1 MRIGTHGKGTETPVG
16 VAQLLVPARLSRSRL
31 SEPGTSVD
39 LTRGSHRCAGV
50 PGRSARGRP
59 VADPRPG
66 YVPGPRGSRRPMARP
81 GPSMSASVSKVPR
94 VPDGTAA
101 AALVRPA
108 VVGDDDVAGVVQGT
122 CRADRGAFVGT
133 MPPVEHGADH
143 VRLATVEGGGAG
155 VFGIARVPA
164 DAESK
169 TPAAEGEGGPA
180 GAGTETSG
188 PLGGIDVLLV
198 VADGLSA
205 VAAQDQGGDV
215 QPRGGRV
222 AGGGS
227 DHRGGPG
234 RRRRRRWP
242 GCPVRCRGLDR
253 PPRSAGHPARPED
266 HP

>member
-1 MRIGTHGKGTETPVG
+1 MRGCTGALSEGSASGRSPARVRTRTSGIEAADGQARAVDVRIGEQGAV
-16 VAQLLVPARLSRSRL
+16 
-31 SEPGTSVD
+31 
-39 LTRGSHRCAGV
+39 
-50 PGRSARGRP
+50 
-59 VADPRPG
+59 
-66 YVPGPRGSRRPMARP
+66 
-81 GPSMSASVSKVPR
+81 R